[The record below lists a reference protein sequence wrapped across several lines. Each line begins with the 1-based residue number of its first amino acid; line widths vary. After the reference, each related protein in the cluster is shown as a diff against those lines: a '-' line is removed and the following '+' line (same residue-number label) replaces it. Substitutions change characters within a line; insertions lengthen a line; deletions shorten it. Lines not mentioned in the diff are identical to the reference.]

1 MRARAARV
9 VGLLFLL
16 LQVLAA
22 YGYEAR
28 GKQWALREASGLA
41 ASRRHAAVLY
51 SHNDSG
57 DGPHLYALN
66 ATDGSLLA
74 VYRVTREGDGP
85 AANRTAVDARD
96 WEDMAVGPCPVRR
109 GVGEGGSCL
118 YVTKHPA
125 RPDVVPNPGR
135 RANVSTGTKIGGT
148 FLKPH

>member
-85 AANRTAVDARD
+85 AANRTLLPGLVACFP
-96 WEDMAVGPCPVRR
+96 GPVTEVFLFGGPVLR
-109 GVGEGGSCL
+109 GE
-118 YVTKHPA
+118 H
-125 RPDVVPNPGR
+125 
-135 RANVSTGTKIGGT
+135 
-148 FLKPH
+148 